1 MNNLLHADF
10 RRLLRD
16 RLFWVLTAVM
26 AIWAIILFL
35 NHYSDKIRYGEQA
48 SLDSMFFSF
57 AVLTGFASAAFCSLF
72 T

>member
-35 NHYSDKIRYGEQA
+35 NHYSDKIR
-48 SLDSMFFSF
+48 
-57 AVLTGFASAAFCSLF
+57 
-72 T
+72 

>member
-35 NHYSDKIRYGEQA
+35 NHYSEIPA
-48 SLDSMFFSF
+48 SSVTASMRLSRRATWFRWVSICKP
-57 AVLTGFASAAFCSLF
+57 SR
-72 T
+72 